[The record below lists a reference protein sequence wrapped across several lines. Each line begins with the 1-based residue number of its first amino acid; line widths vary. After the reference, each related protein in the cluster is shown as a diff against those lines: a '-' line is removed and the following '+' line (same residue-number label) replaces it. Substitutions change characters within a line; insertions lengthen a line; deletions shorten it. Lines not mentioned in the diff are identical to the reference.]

1 MKKIELFFWGILTA
15 LGALLVEV
23 LIAFGLAAYQ
33 HKGATLD
40 FEFFNGSL
48 ALLVVFVLIE
58 ELFKY
63 LIIAK
68 KIEALS
74 LGRSFIF
81 NSLFIGAGFA
91 LTEIGLI
98 VLQSGG
104 FANEPSALGRIAI
117 VHIATAGIM
126 GYSLALGNPKRVSTA
141 FKALLVPSILH
152 LAYNLLAFK
161 GNDFGYVDQ
170 LVVFLLTLLV
180 FSNIANIIRLPKKLA
195 S

>member
-1 MKKIELFFWGILTA
+1 MKKIELFFWGILAA

-33 HKGATLD
+33 HQGATLD

-48 ALLVVFVLIE
+48 ALLVIFVLIE

-63 LIIAK
+63 FIIAK

-81 NSLFIGAGFA
+81 NSLLMGAGFA

-104 FANEPSALGRIAI
+104 LTSDYSALGRIAV

-126 GYSLALGNPKRVSTA
+126 GYSFALGNPKRVSTA
-141 FKALLVPSILH
+141 FRALLIPSVLH

-161 GNDFGYVDQ
+161 GDNFAYTDQ
-170 LVVFLLTLLV
+170 LVVFLLALLV
-180 FSNIANIIRLPKKLA
+180 FSNIANLIRLPKKLA